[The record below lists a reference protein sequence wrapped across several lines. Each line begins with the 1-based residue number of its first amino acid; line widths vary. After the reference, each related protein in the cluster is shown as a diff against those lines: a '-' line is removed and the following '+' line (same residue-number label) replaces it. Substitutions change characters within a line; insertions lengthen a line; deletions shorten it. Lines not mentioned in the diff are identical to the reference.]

1 MLWFAG
7 KRWMLGEKTNVHS
20 LAAML
25 SQQQR
30 ESLGTRCQHHH
41 SPGMRKEQ
49 GPAPLLHQGNPL
61 VGASSRPEIPRLC
74 VTTWPWAQTEG
85 EMPAFFL
92 NQQLSHLCY
101 GSIDLGEKNSACGHA
116 VISEKKYSW
125 FLSDVLGCSFINR
138 WNMPQLTSARSPLDF
153 RSFIQVNP
161 FHKTSYGKA
170 VQYCLLVPRDITGFL
185 LYLIVISYLA

>member
-101 GSIDLGEKNSACGHA
+101 GSIHRWKKLCMWPCSDFRKEVQLIFIRCFRLQFYKQMEHASTNTCKKSSWLQEFYTGKPFSQDLIWESCAVLSACA
-116 VISEKKYSW
+116 SW
-125 FLSDVLGCSFINR
+125 HHWIFTVFNC
-138 WNMPQLTSARSPLDF
+138 
-153 RSFIQVNP
+153 
-161 FHKTSYGKA
+161 Y
-170 VQYCLLVPRDITGFL
+170 
-185 LYLIVISYLA
+185 